1 MTSPL
6 FSGQTFVLK
15 GVSHADPQ
23 FLHGNPKALLGPVP
37 RIHLPLSVALSSTAL
52 SIEPAYDTG
61 ASVSVMSQ
69 ADFNKIKY
77 DTWVRPIRGWSCAV
91 TAANGTY
98 LKLTGAY
105 LIRLFFKEK
114 SYLFAFLISPDV
126 TTSLFGLNLSCHYGM
141 SFDAINRCIYIP
153 KKNIIEE
160 PSRDGK
166 PFAKA
171 ILMKETSVDALTG
184 QKVRLCLNDL
194 NGNRLQGLREG
205 LIDLTDVAYRFD
217 TDQYGRFEVHINNA
231 KNHSTLFPKGHMV
244 GEVFSLADWK
254 PIYDA
259 KEAAAAAAAV
269 EQADV
274 QQRPVRKHTQAE
286 KQAIIAQITKQVN
299 ISVPYQ
305 FRQEYIDMLS
315 AREHAFSAD
324 DFDLGHSGTFEHE
337 IHFTGNEPCYTPQF
351 RLSDEHLSFL
361 KNSVMGWLKAGIIQR
376 TRSLHNSPIFCVDK
390 KALGADGRP
399 KLRPVLDYRRV
410 NSRSLDDRYSILT
423 IDDCLNCIGKAEAK
437 VFSSL
442 DFRNSYWQLALRK
455 QDRPLTAFTLPGIGQ
470 FAYVSCPQGLL
481 GAPASYS
488 RLMEKIM
495 ADAQSVL
502 TYLDDTLVFTK
513 DHARHIPALASA
525 IDRIINANLRLNPE
539 KCIFGSASV
548 PYLGVQLNHN
558 GIEPGLDKVSV
569 LADMAPPTTL
579 KALKSVCGLFNWFR
593 KFIFQYARKVEPLHR
608 LTQPASG
615 YKEGPLPKD
624 ALTAFYRLRR
634 EITSRPILAYP
645 NSFGRYHLYV
655 DACLGDKKNTGG
667 YGAALLQEQRDG
679 SRRPI
684 AFASRLIS
692 GSEVNYPCTLAE
704 WSAAVYGMNHFA
716 FHLRG
721 RRFFLYSDHK
731 PLARPFE
738 DLSTTHIK
746 TLHRLNAKAVDFHP
760 DVKFIEGKA
769 NSVADFLSRYFGYNV
784 APDIPADKLRINANV
799 AYITHVNGSLDSLDV
814 SPGRMQLLQAND
826 PYVKVLIDAVA
837 DLPHDTP
844 TKIPEC
850 PHPVTISNNLLCVQ
864 TPPRSTFL
872 DNPASLRIVVPDAM
886 KKEVMSAAHHSLIG
900 GHSGSFKVAERIR
913 DTFWW
918 KSMQQDIE
926 EHLRVCAACRT
937 ATNKFPDPTPPLKP
951 IPVPTT
957 IGEVYFSDLFGPL
970 TDLSGN
976 KNTYV
981 LTVTDAFSKF
991 VRLYKIDA
999 KDAITV
1005 AQALYKDF
1013 SIWSPPRQIITDG
1026 GKEYRNAVQ
1035 KHLMQLF
1042 GTRHSFTSIYHPQTD
1057 GMSEVFNKTLRHFLA
1072 TALLDA
1078 EKAGTSYELFLP
1090 ALQHSYNSSVSH
1102 ATHVSPF
1109 TTHFGTKMR
1118 VPLWPLLKD
1127 EINLDPDL
1135 SKSGTFEEYVARL
1148 RRAQLVARQLAHD
1161 MAERAHA
1168 RNKAQ
1173 HDKSNDVEY
1182 KFYSVGARVLV
1193 RRNDRQVLKN
1203 QKLAAAFEPAI
1214 IRRQVDDSTY
1224 LVRRYLRRRARDVV
1238 VHSKLIKELPPGK
1251 TLAHEISSAD
1261 SDSDGEEEAA
1271 RQSRSSPQR
1280 RPPSPRGGDDHSSST
1295 ILHREGSQVNPIQ
1308 SENSV
1313 RRGLVTPGPP
1323 PNQERQTDRQTP
1335 RPPAQDDTHTQTVRP
1350 QRPAGQPEPTRRAEQ
1365 GENKTGPRTH
1375 NRRQA
1380 KKRRRP
1386 PSPSSS
1392 SSTSSYGEESE
1403 PERGEDTTSQISAQ
1417 ISDHS
1422 PKNPYPAQI
1431 KKYSQTC
1438 DDPILKHLPQHVLT
1452 SSQSK
1457 TDVAASR
1464 SPSPSL
1470 DSDGLP
1476 QALSDSDVDLSSLS
1490 SDGRR
1495 RRNATKRSL
1504 RQSDARRKVR
1514 RVNKG
1519 TKRAIPEN
1527 AHSNMSKR
1535 TRSGLLYFISTLQS
1549 MPSRK
1554 RNKLFKSYANYNVQ
1568 QLYEALMNDKPVDG
1582 RSGTP
1587 AAPAAQMN
1595 AGGFRP
1601 TATAPPKLPPLT
1613 GHRTTTLAPPSIFQ
1627 ADKRALRRLLGQSC
1641 VRPSAG

>member
-1 MTSPL
+1 
-6 FSGQTFVLK
+6 
-15 GVSHADPQ
+15 
-23 FLHGNPKALLGPVP
+23 
-37 RIHLPLSVALSSTAL
+37 
-52 SIEPAYDTG
+52 
-61 ASVSVMSQ
+61 
-69 ADFNKIKY
+69 
-77 DTWVRPIRGWSCAV
+77 
-91 TAANGTY
+91 
-98 LKLTGAY
+98 
-105 LIRLFFKEK
+105 
-114 SYLFAFLISPDV
+114 
-126 TTSLFGLNLSCHYGM
+126 
-141 SFDAINRCIYIP
+141 
-153 KKNIIEE
+153 
-160 PSRDGK
+160 
-166 PFAKA
+166 
-171 ILMKETSVDALTG
+171 
-184 QKVRLCLNDL
+184 
-194 NGNRLQGLREG
+194 
-205 LIDLTDVAYRFD
+205 
-217 TDQYGRFEVHINNA
+217 
-231 KNHSTLFPKGHMV
+231 
-244 GEVFSLADWK
+244 
-254 PIYDA
+254 
-259 KEAAAAAAAV
+259 
-269 EQADV
+269 
-274 QQRPVRKHTQAE
+274 
-286 KQAIIAQITKQVN
+286 
-299 ISVPYQ
+299 
-305 FRQEYIDMLS
+305 
-315 AREHAFSAD
+315 
-324 DFDLGHSGTFEHE
+324 
-337 IHFTGNEPCYTPQF
+337 
-351 RLSDEHLSFL
+351 
-361 KNSVMGWLKAGIIQR
+361 
-376 TRSLHNSPIFCVDK
+376 
-390 KALGADGRP
+390 
-399 KLRPVLDYRRV
+399 
-410 NSRSLDDRYSILT
+410 
-423 IDDCLNCIGKAEAK
+423 
-437 VFSSL
+437 
-442 DFRNSYWQLALRK
+442 
-455 QDRPLTAFTLPGIGQ
+455 
-470 FAYVSCPQGLL
+470 
-481 GAPASYS
+481 
-488 RLMEKIM
+488 
-495 ADAQSVL
+495 
-502 TYLDDTLVFTK
+502 
-513 DHARHIPALASA
+513 
-525 IDRIINANLRLNPE
+525 
-539 KCIFGSASV
+539 
-548 PYLGVQLNHN
+548 
-558 GIEPGLDKVSV
+558 
-569 LADMAPPTTL
+569 
-579 KALKSVCGLFNWFR
+579 
-593 KFIFQYARKVEPLHR
+593 
-608 LTQPASG
+608 
-615 YKEGPLPKD
+615 
-624 ALTAFYRLRR
+624 
-634 EITSRPILAYP
+634 
-645 NSFGRYHLYV
+645 
-655 DACLGDKKNTGG
+655 
-667 YGAALLQEQRDG
+667 
-679 SRRPI
+679 
-684 AFASRLIS
+684 
-692 GSEVNYPCTLAE
+692 
-704 WSAAVYGMNHFA
+704 
-716 FHLRG
+716 
-721 RRFFLYSDHK
+721 
-731 PLARPFE
+731 
-738 DLSTTHIK
+738 
-746 TLHRLNAKAVDFHP
+746 
-760 DVKFIEGKA
+760 
-769 NSVADFLSRYFGYNV
+769 
-784 APDIPADKLRINANV
+784 
-799 AYITHVNGSLDSLDV
+799 
-814 SPGRMQLLQAND
+814 MQLLQAND

-1457 TDVAASR
+1457 TDVDASR

>member
-850 PHPVTISNNLLCVQ
+850 PHPVTISNNLLCVR

-1271 RQSRSSPQR
+1271 RQNRPSPQR
-1280 RPPSPRGGDDHSSST
+1280 RSPSPRGGDDHSSST

-1313 RRGLVTPGPP
+1313 RRGLVTPGPA

-1365 GENKTGPRTH
+1365 RENKTGPRTH

-1452 SSQSK
+1452 SSQTK